1 MGVRCGG
8 SAHSSH
14 NAHDNHGHHDPHE
27 HHEGGHGHDH
37 HRVDYSDRMNTAFK
51 IPTQAD
57 LDY

>member
-14 NAHDNHGHHDPHE
+14 NAHDNHG